1 MLYELD
7 ALHHMISGPI
17 FIRELLNE
25 LGYKQG
31 PVIVFEDNKACID
44 LIRRGKISTGVT
56 RHIAAKYYYAK
67 DLIFDG
73 IIELRHCPTRLMIAD
88 ILTKHF
94 GGPDFKKMS
103 KRLRNTIEQ
112 DPTLSDEVYRRLYL
126 KSTDNVYQ
134 EEDIKVV
141 QLLSMVIDYLYEDQ
155 T

>member
-1 MLYELD
+1 
-7 ALHHMISGPI
+7 
-17 FIRELLNE
+17 
-25 LGYKQG
+25 
-31 PVIVFEDNKACID
+31 
-44 LIRRGKISTGVT
+44 
-56 RHIAAKYYYAK
+56 
-67 DLIFDG
+67 
-73 IIELRHCPTRLMIAD
+73 MIAD

-112 DPTLSDEVYRRLYL
+112 DPTLSDEVYKRLYL

-134 EEDIKVV
+134 EEDIEVD